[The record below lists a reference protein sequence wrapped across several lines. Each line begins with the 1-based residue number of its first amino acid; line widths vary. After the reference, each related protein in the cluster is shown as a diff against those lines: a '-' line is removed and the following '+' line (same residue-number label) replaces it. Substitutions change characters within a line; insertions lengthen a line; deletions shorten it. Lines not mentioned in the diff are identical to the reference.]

1 MMTLPWLKSEEDF
14 LRENLGSMPMSELVR
29 RLKRSETAIRLKTH
43 RMRITIRAVVPDRE
57 NPLLSIVRGKFN
69 GHPEYFTPSEDFY
82 ARTGISR
89 NLFWKMYR
97 GEVRA
102 SVDVCK
108 KVAEE
113 LGLTGVELIG
123 ALQQSLFDNP
133 DFISEENP
141 QTNNNR

>member
-1 MMTLPWLKSEEDF
+1 MQ
-14 LRENLGSMPMSELVR
+14 MSELVR
-29 RLKRSETAIRLKTH
+29 RLKRSETAIRLKMH
-43 RMRITIRAVVPDRE
+43 RMRITLRSVVPDKE
-57 NPLLSIVRGKFN
+57 NPLFSIINAKYN
-69 GHPEYFTPSEDFY
+69 GHPEYFTPSQGFY
-82 ARTGISR
+82 DRTGIKKV
-89 NLFWKMYR
+89 LFWKMYR

-113 LGLTGVELIG
+113 LGVTGVELIG

>member
-1 MMTLPWLKSEEDF
+1 
-14 LRENLGSMPMSELVR
+14 
-29 RLKRSETAIRLKTH
+29 
-43 RMRITIRAVVPDRE
+43 
-57 NPLLSIVRGKFN
+57 
-69 GHPEYFTPSEDFY
+69 
-82 ARTGISR
+82 
-89 NLFWKMYR
+89 MYR

>member
-1 MMTLPWLKSEEDF
+1 
-14 LRENLGSMPMSELVR
+14 MSELVR
-29 RLKRSETAIRLKTH
+29 RLKRSETAIRLKIH

-57 NPLLSIVRGKFN
+57 NPLLSIVREKFN
-69 GHPEYFTPSEDFY
+69 GHPEYFTPSADFY

-108 KVAEE
+108 RVAEE
-113 LGLTGVELIG
+113 LGLTGVELFG

-133 DFISEENP
+133 DFLPVAENP
-141 QTNNNR
+141 QPNNYDNRRKIKRSAG